1 MKNKAF
7 TLIELLVVI
16 LIIAVITTI
25 AFPQYQ
31 KAIAKAKFAQL
42 QTAYEALIKAQDIHF
57 LANGTY
63 ASSLD
68 ELDFTPPTHLR
79 HMPCTIGKNGEAC
92 TLYGKPN
99 TVALPLASLSRHHE
113 YYGKTL
119 CCAYE
124 LTNFIL
130 EDTCI
135 QLMRATVKKNSSHSR
150 CYWEQD

>member
-1 MKNKAF
+1 MKNHAF
-7 TLIELLVVI
+7 TLIELLIVI
-16 LIIAVITTI
+16 LIIAVLASI

-42 QTAYEALIKAQDIHF
+42 QTAFEALIKAQDIHF

-79 HMPCTIGKNGEAC
+79 HMPCVITENRETC

-99 TVALPLASLSRHHE
+99 TVALPLAQLSRHRDN
-113 YYGKTL
+113 YGKIL

-124 LTNFIL
+124 ATNFVL
-130 EDTCI
+130 DDTCM
-135 QLMRATVKKNSSHSR
+135 QLMGATVKKNSSINR
-150 CYWEQD
+150 CYWEQK